1 MRRTYFP
8 STSDEETEELPSM
21 EEDIQLK
28 RNRAMMDTR
37 DIIGMLKNSSI
48 PEEEIKNIYREI
60 INKFIEQ
67 L

>member
-1 MRRTYFP
+1 MRTYNG
-8 STSDEETEELPSM
+8 SRVKLTTK

-28 RNRAMMDTR
+28 KDRAMMDTR

-48 PEEEIKNIYREI
+48 PEKEIKNIYKEI